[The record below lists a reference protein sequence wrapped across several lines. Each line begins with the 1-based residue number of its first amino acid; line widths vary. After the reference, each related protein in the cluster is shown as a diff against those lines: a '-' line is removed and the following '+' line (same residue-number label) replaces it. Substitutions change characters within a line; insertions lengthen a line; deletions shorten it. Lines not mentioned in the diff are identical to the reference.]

1 MWGNGFD
8 KNVVSVMWCWVY
20 VMLYNMGAPV
30 GGSVNSSPADDD
42 EDEELDDVDVPLNFG
57 KTTTN
62 TIENTNVKMA
72 NIVINEMNCW

>member
-1 MWGNGFD
+1 
-8 KNVVSVMWCWVY
+8 
-20 VMLYNMGAPV
+20 MGAPV